1 VGCRIDG
8 SNVHSEEQPISSV
21 WGRFRQRLGRAYAV
35 LREEGTQGIGVRL
48 RIRLAEHSEA
58 SAYRRWV
65 ARHDTLTD
73 NDREAI
79 LGRIQS
85 LSYKPLISVLM
96 PVYNVDEVWLNRA
109 IQSVRR
115 QLYPRWEL
123 CIADDYSNRAH
134 VRTVLEKYMGAD
146 LRVKVSFREQN
157 GHISAASNSALE
169 LATGEFVALLDHDD
183 ELSDHALYMMVEE
196 LNQHPEAEIVYSDE
210 DKIDERL
217 QRYFPNF
224 KPDWNQDLFY
234 SLNLITHLAVYR
246 TATVRDIG
254 GFRLGYEGSQDYDLA
269 LRVSERAGPGGI
281 RHVPHVLYH
290 WRSIPGSVAL
300 APDQK
305 NYAHDAARRAIRS
318 HFQRTGIAGEVIGIS
333 GNENLH
339 RVKYTH
345 SFPRPEVDLVVCPG
359 NDGGALERVAAGIL
373 ERTDYDGVQ
382 LTWVPASQAANAD
395 DGRVKDRS
403 DSTAALNRAVRKGNR
418 EIIAVIAGVEPIN
431 DDWLEEMVGHALR
444 REIGAVGAKV
454 YRPDGTIEHGG
465 VVLGIHELA
474 GFAFRGVPARRNIAR
489 ALVTQNYSAVS
500 GGCLVLRRQTFEELG
515 GFDEVNLP
523 SSFADI
529 DLCLRMRERGYRILW
544 TPHAEL
550 CCSPDRQSV
559 VVDAEQLRA
568 ERDYMRSRWH
578 MLLAHDPHYN
588 PNLSLHREDF
598 GIAVRPRS
606 PKPWKKR

>member
-1 VGCRIDG
+1 
-8 SNVHSEEQPISSV
+8 
-21 WGRFRQRLGRAYAV
+21 
-35 LREEGTQGIGVRL
+35 
-48 RIRLAEHSEA
+48 
-58 SAYRRWV
+58 
-65 ARHDTLTD
+65 
-73 NDREAI
+73 
-79 LGRIQS
+79 
-85 LSYKPLISVLM
+85 VLM

-146 LRVKVSFREQN
+146 LRVKVSFRKQN

-183 ELSDHALYMMVEE
+183 ELSEHALYMMVEE

-269 LRVSERAGPGGI
+269 LRVSERAAPGAI

-359 NDGGALERVAAGIL
+359 NDGGALERAAAGIL

-431 DDWLEEMVGHALR
+431 DDWLEEMVRHALR

-454 YRPDGTIEHGG
+454 YRPDGTIEHAG